1 MEDVYWEEER
11 QACRRCT
18 ERTTLCKAKPSG
30 YSAIPKS
37 SLLGE
42 SAAWE
47 VSDGCCLP
55 KLGLA
60 NLRKDSKV
68 DWLPHQ
74 LLCNRSRSGLELFS
88 QPITRGMVLADDSTR
103 SSFPQHPRIH
113 TLRKVLLHDQMSL
126 CKRSIP
132 DHCVNIV
139 NTHTDITFKRCET
152 LQSGAG
158 YVNTIVDF
166 FFLEWIQKL
175 WCVA

>member
-11 QACRRCT
+11 QACRRRT
-18 ERTTLCKAKPSG
+18 ERTTLRKAERILSNPQ
-30 YSAIPKS
+30 IQS
-37 SLLGE
+37 SRG

-74 LLCNRSRSGLELFS
+74 LLCTRSRSGLELFS
-88 QPITRGMVLADDSTR
+88 QPITRGMLLAEESTR

-158 YVNTIVDF
+158 YVNTIVDI

>member
-18 ERTTLCKAKPSG
+18 ERTTVRKAERILSNPQ
-30 YSAIPKS
+30 IQS
-37 SLLGE
+37 SRE
-42 SAAWE
+42 SAARK

-88 QPITRGMVLADDSTR
+88 QPITRGMLLAEESTR

-166 FFLEWIQKL
+166 IFLEWIQKL